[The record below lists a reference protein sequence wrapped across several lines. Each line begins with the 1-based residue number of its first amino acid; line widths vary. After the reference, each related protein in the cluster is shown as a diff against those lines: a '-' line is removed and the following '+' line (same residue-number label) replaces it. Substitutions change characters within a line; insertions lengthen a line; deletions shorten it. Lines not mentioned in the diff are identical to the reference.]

1 MTIAQDKSARHIDAN
16 GWMYIER
23 NPISKEGVFDYL
35 GSEIGAPEPDRV
47 YKVYRPGSELQKA
60 ADSFK
65 LIPIIDDHELLG
77 DAGTSTDER
86 PPAGFVGSDVSF
98 DAPYLMA
105 DIKITSPS
113 LLSKIKGGKVE
124 LSPAYFCDWE
134 PLQGTFDGLNYDYV
148 QRIKSGNHL
157 ALVDV
162 GRTGADVAVL
172 DESPAMFATDRYAF
186 DTGVIMDLQEL
197 VASLSDEDKEALLAL
212 LAPAA
217 VNDAEEE
224 EEKPAADTE
233 EEETAV
239 DADEEEE
246 KPAQDKAPAF
256 DAAAIAADAMAKAIK
271 HIDARNAMIAKV
283 QPHIGSVPKTAQ
295 DSAASVAVYAL
306 GKLGLKATA
315 DNAEAILTGYLHNRN
330 TEVAVPVK
338 TPKRSTSVNQFGWE
352 E

>member
-1 MTIAQDKSARHIDAN
+1 MTVAQDKSARQIDVN

-47 YKVYRPGSELQKA
+47 YKVYRPGSELEKA

-65 LIPIIDDHELLG
+65 LIPIIDEHELLG
-77 DAGTSTDER
+77 EAGTSTDER
-86 PPAGFVGSDVSF
+86 PPAGFVGSDVYF

-134 PLQGTFDGLNYDYV
+134 PTQGTFDGLAYDYV
-148 QRIKSGNHL
+148 QRIKAGNHL

-172 DESPAMFATDRYAF
+172 DERTAITAIDRYAF

-197 VASLSDEDKEALLAL
+197 VASLSDEDKQALLAL
-212 LAPAA
+212 LAPA
-217 VNDAEEE
+217 VVDEETEEVAGDETPEEEQAADEQVDE
-224 EEKPAADTE
+224 EEKPAL
-233 EEETAV
+233 
-239 DADEEEE
+239 
-246 KPAQDKAPAF
+246 

-271 HIDARNAMIAKV
+271 HIDARNAMIARV
-283 QPHIGSVPKTAQ
+283 QPHIGSVPKIAQ

-330 TEVAVPVK
+330 TEVTAPVK
-338 TPKRSTSVNQFGWE
+338 THKRSTEVNQFGWE

>member
-1 MTIAQDKSARHIDAN
+1 MTVAQDKSARQIDVN

-35 GSEIGAPEPDRV
+35 GSEIGAPDPDRV

-86 PPAGFVGSDVSF
+86 PPAGFVGSNVHF
-98 DAPYLMA
+98 DAPYLVG

-134 PLQGTFDGLNYDYV
+134 PLQGTFDGLDYDYV
-148 QRIKSGNHL
+148 QRIKAGNHL

-172 DESPAMFATDRYAF
+172 DERAAITAIDRYAF
-186 DTGVIMDLQEL
+186 DTGVVMDLQEL

-212 LAPAA
+212 LAPA
-217 VNDAEEE
+217 VVDEETEETEEAAGDETPEEEQAADEQVDE
-224 EEKPAADTE
+224 EEKPAL
-233 EEETAV
+233 
-239 DADEEEE
+239 
-246 KPAQDKAPAF
+246 

-271 HIDARNAMIAKV
+271 HIDARNAMIARV

-330 TEVAVPVK
+330 TEVTAPVK
-338 TPKRSTSVNQFGWE
+338 THKRSTAVNQFGWE
-352 E
+352 D

>member
-1 MTIAQDKSARHIDAN
+1 MTIAQDKSARHIDVN

-65 LIPIIDDHELLG
+65 LIPIIDEHELLG
-77 DAGTSTDER
+77 EAGTSTDER

-134 PLQGTFDGLNYDYV
+134 PTQGVFDGLAYDYV
-148 QRIKSGNHL
+148 QRIKAGNHL

-172 DESPAMFATDRYAF
+172 DERTAITAIDRYAF

-197 VASLSDEDKEALLAL
+197 VASLSDEDKQALLAL
-212 LAPAA
+212 LAPA
-217 VNDAEEE
+217 VVVEETEEVAGDETQEEEQAADEQVDE
-224 EEKPAADTE
+224 EEKPAL
-233 EEETAV
+233 
-239 DADEEEE
+239 
-246 KPAQDKAPAF
+246 

-271 HIDARNAMIAKV
+271 HIDARNAMIARV
-283 QPHIGSVPKTAQ
+283 QPHIGSVPKSAQ
-295 DSAASVAVYAL
+295 DSAATVAVYAL
-306 GKLGLKATA
+306 QKIGLKATA
-315 DNAEAILTGYLHNRN
+315 DNAEAILAGYLHNRS
-330 TEVAVPVK
+330 TAADQPVTK
-338 TPKRSTSVNQFGWE
+338 PAKRSTAVNQYGWE
-352 E
+352 D

>member
-1 MTIAQDKSARHIDAN
+1 MSARKMDIN

-197 VASLSDEDKEALLAL
+197 VASLSDEDKQALLAL
-212 LAPAA
+212 LAPA
-217 VNDAEEE
+217 VVDEEVEETAGDETPEEEQAADEQVDE
-224 EEKPAADTE
+224 EEKPAL
-233 EEETAV
+233 
-239 DADEEEE
+239 
-246 KPAQDKAPAF
+246 

-295 DSAASVAVYAL
+295 DSAATVAVYAL
-306 GKLGLKATA
+306 QKLGLKATA
-315 DNAEAILTGYLHNRN
+315 DNAESILTGYLHNRN

-338 TPKRSTSVNQFGWE
+338 TPKRSTSVNQYGWE
-352 E
+352 D

>member
-1 MTIAQDKSARHIDAN
+1 MTIAQDKSARQIDVN

-23 NPISKEGVFDYL
+23 NPISKEGIFDYL

-77 DAGTSTDER
+77 ESGTSTDER

-105 DIKITSPS
+105 DIKITSPA
-113 LLSKIKGGKVE
+113 LLDKIKGGKVE

-134 PLQGTFDGLNYDYV
+134 PLQGTFDGLEYEYV
-148 QRIKSGNHL
+148 QRIKAGNHL

-172 DESPAMFATDRYAF
+172 DESLAMFATDRYAF
-186 DTGVIMDLQEL
+186 DTGVVMDLQEL
-197 VASLSDEDKEALLAL
+197 VASLSDEDKQALLAL
-212 LAPAA
+212 LAPAVVGEETEEVA
-217 VNDAEEE
+217 GGETPEEEQTADETAEE
-224 EEKPAADTE
+224 EEKPAL
-233 EEETAV
+233 
-239 DADEEEE
+239 
-246 KPAQDKAPAF
+246 

-271 HIDARNAMIAKV
+271 HIDARNAMVARV
-283 QPHIGSVPKTAQ
+283 QPHIGSVPKSAQ
-295 DSAASVAVYAL
+295 DSAATVAVYAL
-306 GKLGLKATA
+306 QKIGLKATA
-315 DNAEAILTGYLHNRN
+315 DNAEAILAGYLHNRS
-330 TEVAVPVK
+330 TAADQPVTK
-338 TPKRSTSVNQFGWE
+338 PAKRSTAVNQYGWE

>member
-35 GSEIGAPEPDRV
+35 GSEIGAPDPDRV
-47 YKVYRPGSELQKA
+47 YKVYRPGSELEKA

-86 PPAGFVGSDVSF
+86 PPAGFVGSNVHF
-98 DAPYLMA
+98 DAPYLVG
-105 DIKITSPS
+105 DIKITSPT
-113 LLSKIKGGKVE
+113 LLNKIKGGKVE

-134 PLQGTFDGLNYDYV
+134 PLRGTFDGLDYDYV
-148 QRIKSGNHL
+148 QRIKAGNHL

-172 DESPAMFATDRYAF
+172 DERAAITAIDRYAF
-186 DTGVIMDLQEL
+186 DTGVVMDLQEL
-197 VASLSDEDKEALLAL
+197 VASLSDEDKQALLAL

-217 VNDAEEE
+217 VDAEEE
-224 EEKPAADTE
+224 EEKPATDTE
-233 EEETAV
+233 EEV
-239 DADEEEE
+239 VGDADEEEE
-246 KPAQDKAPAF
+246 KTTSDKAPAL

-271 HIDARNAMIAKV
+271 HIDARNAMIARV

-330 TEVAVPVK
+330 TEVTAPVK
-338 TPKRSTSVNQFGWE
+338 THKRSTAVNQFGWE

>member
-1 MTIAQDKSARHIDAN
+1 MTVAQDKSARQIDVN

-35 GSEIGAPEPDRV
+35 GAEIGAPDPDRV
-47 YKVYRPGSELQKA
+47 YKVYRPGSELEKA

-77 DAGTSTDER
+77 EAGTSTDER

-105 DIKITSPS
+105 DIKITSPA
-113 LLSKIKGGKVE
+113 LLRKIKGGKVE

-134 PLQGTFDGLNYDYV
+134 PAQGTFDGLAYDYV
-148 QRIKSGNHL
+148 QRIKAGNHL

-172 DESPAMFATDRYAF
+172 DERAAITAIDRYAF
-186 DTGVIMDLQEL
+186 DTGVVMDLQEL
-197 VASLSDEDKEALLAL
+197 VASLSDEDEQALLAL

-217 VNDAEEE
+217 VDEETEKVAGDETPEEEQAADEQVDE
-224 EEKPAADTE
+224 EEKPAL
-233 EEETAV
+233 
-239 DADEEEE
+239 
-246 KPAQDKAPAF
+246 

-271 HIDARNAMIAKV
+271 HIDARNAMIARV

-330 TEVAVPVK
+330 TEVTAPVK
-338 TPKRSTSVNQFGWE
+338 THKRSTEVNQFGWE

>member
-1 MTIAQDKSARHIDAN
+1 MTVAQDKSARQIDVN

-35 GSEIGAPEPDRV
+35 GAEIGAPDPDRV
-47 YKVYRPGSELQKA
+47 YKVYRPGSELEKA

-77 DAGTSTDER
+77 EAGTSTDER

-105 DIKITSPS
+105 DIKITSPA
-113 LLSKIKGGKVE
+113 LLRKIKGGKVE

-134 PLQGTFDGLNYDYV
+134 PAQGTFDGLAYDYV
-148 QRIKSGNHL
+148 QRIKAGNHL

-172 DESPAMFATDRYAF
+172 DERAAITAIDRYAF
-186 DTGVIMDLQEL
+186 DTGVVMDLQEL
-197 VASLSDEDKEALLAL
+197 VASLSDEDKQALLAL

-217 VNDAEEE
+217 VDEETEEVAGDETPEEEQAADEQVDE
-224 EEKPAADTE
+224 EEKPAL
-233 EEETAV
+233 
-239 DADEEEE
+239 
-246 KPAQDKAPAF
+246 

-271 HIDARNAMIAKV
+271 HIDARNAMIARV

-330 TEVAVPVK
+330 TEVTAPVK
-338 TPKRSTSVNQFGWE
+338 THKRSTEVNQFGWE

>member
-1 MTIAQDKSARHIDAN
+1 MTVAQDKSARQIDVN

-35 GSEIGAPEPDRV
+35 GSEIGAPDPDRV
-47 YKVYRPGSELQKA
+47 YKVYRPGSELEKA

-77 DAGTSTDER
+77 EAGTSTDER

-134 PLQGTFDGLNYDYV
+134 PTQGVFDGLAYDYV

-172 DESPAMFATDRYAF
+172 DERTAITAIDRYAF
-186 DTGVIMDLQEL
+186 DTGVVMDLQEL
-197 VASLSDEDKEALLAL
+197 VASLSDEDKQALLAL
-212 LAPAA
+212 LAPA
-217 VNDAEEE
+217 VVDEEVEEAAGDETPEEEQAADEQVDE
-224 EEKPAADTE
+224 EEKPAL
-233 EEETAV
+233 
-239 DADEEEE
+239 
-246 KPAQDKAPAF
+246 

-271 HIDARNAMIAKV
+271 HIDARNAMIARV
-283 QPHIGSVPKTAQ
+283 QPHIGSVPKSAQ
-295 DSAASVAVYAL
+295 DSAATVAVYAL
-306 GKLGLKATA
+306 QKIGLKATA

-338 TPKRSTSVNQFGWE
+338 TPKRSTAVNQFGWE